1 MAKNLSQE
9 NLSVKAPYISFVWAE
24 DTERLIGR
32 DNDLPWHLPG
42 EMKHFVEVTTGDVV
56 VMGRKTYE
64 GIPNPPLKN
73 RLNIVMTRNPDFKAE
88 GVVVCHNKEEVLNY
102 LEQEQIEK
110 PIHVI
115 GGTTLFELFSE
126 EVSVLYRTII
136 HEVFEGD
143 TYMPEINYRDFRCVD
158 SADGVLDHKNKY
170 PHRFYLY
177 ERKKPV
183 DLFN

>member
-1 MAKNLSQE
+1 MTEKIDSSHITIE
-9 NLSVKAPYISFVWAE
+9 EPYISFVWAE
-24 DTERLIGR
+24 DKEALIGK

-42 EMKHFVEVTTGDVV
+42 EMKHFVDVTTGDVV

-73 RLNIVMTRNPDFKAE
+73 RLNIVLTRNKDYEAPGA
-88 GVVVCHNKEEVLNY
+88 VICHSKEELFAY
-102 LEQEQIEK
+102 LKEKQIHE

-115 GGTTLFELFSE
+115 GGSTIYELFMDK
-126 EVSVLYRTII
+126 VNVLYRTII
-136 HEVFEGD
+136 DETFEGD
-143 TYMPEINYRDFRCVD
+143 THMPEINYEAFHCIDH
-158 SADGVLDHKNKY
+158 ADGKVDEKNKY

-183 DLFN
+183 DLF